1 MERESGVGETEE
13 RPWIPD
19 SLVAS
24 SLTPCLQ
31 QKQYPEKSLYACK
44 AIAPTPSP
52 EIKKEVSH
60 HGEVQ

>member
-1 MERESGVGETEE
+1 MERESGVDIEKRKKG
-13 RPWIPD
+13 RG
-19 SLVAS
+19 SRLVAS

-31 QKQYPEKSLYACK
+31 QKQYPEKSFYACK

>member
-1 MERESGVGETEE
+1 MERESGVDIEKRKKG
-13 RPWIPD
+13 RG
-19 SLVAS
+19 SRLVSS
-24 SLTPCLQ
+24 SLALCLQ
-31 QKQYPEKSLYACK
+31 QKQYPEKSFYACK